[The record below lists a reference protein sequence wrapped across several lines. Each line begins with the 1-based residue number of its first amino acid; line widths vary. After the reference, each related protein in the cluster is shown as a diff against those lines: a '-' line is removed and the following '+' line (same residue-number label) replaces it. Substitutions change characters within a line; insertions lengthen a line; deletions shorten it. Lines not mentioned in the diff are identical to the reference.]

1 MRLPDEL
8 ELTIAPRG
16 CGKSVRL
23 IKESANTGYR
33 IITQS
38 NHSKNF
44 IKQKAHDMGY
54 EIPEPY
60 SVNEIAGRRILP
72 KEINVLVDDVE
83 GILSK
88 ALDNY
93 LGCHV
98 VHATMSEQEEEL

>member
-23 IKESANTGYR
+23 IKESAKTGYR

-60 SVNEIAGRRILP
+60 SINEIVGRRIIL
-72 KEINVLVDDVE
+72 KERNVLVDNVE
-83 GILSK
+83 SILSK